1 VIENRAVSIAAWAVV
16 AFLMA
21 PLIVVVGGSFT
32 ESAYVAF
39 PPQGFSLK
47 WYAQLLE
54 RKDFFASFKES
65 LVIGVAATL
74 GAVGLG
80 VPAAIGLSRG
90 PFRGRAFLKAFVMS
104 PLILPTVIT
113 GIALLQFYR
122 TLDTDLPLLQIVIGH
137 IVITVPYI
145 VRTVGAG
152 LQLLPANIEE
162 AAESLGAGPIRTLV
176 KVTLPSIAPSVLV
189 GTIFVFIISF
199 DQVTISIFLS
209 SADAMPLP
217 IRIYSYIEFAIDP
230 MVAAVSTVLILFSY
244 LLVVVLEKAFGLDQ
258 VFGGGTGR

>member
-1 VIENRAVSIAAWAVV
+1 MNENRVISFTAWVVV

-21 PLIVVVGGSFT
+21 PLIVVIGGSFT
-32 ESAYVAF
+32 QSAYVAF
-39 PPQGFSLK
+39 PPHGFSLK

-54 RKDFFASFKES
+54 RNDFFASFNES
-65 LVIGVAATL
+65 LIIGIAATF

-90 PFRGRAFLKAFVMS
+90 PFRGREFLRGFVMS
-104 PLILPTVIT
+104 PLVLPTVIT

-122 TLDTDLPLLQIVIGH
+122 MVDTDLPLLQIVIGH
-137 IVITVPYI
+137 IVITLPYI

-152 LQLLPANIEE
+152 LQLLPPNIEE
-162 AAESLGAGPIRTLV
+162 AAESLGASPIRTLL

-209 SADAMPLP
+209 SADVMPLP

-230 MVAAVSTVLILFSY
+230 MVAAVSTVLIAFSY
-244 LLVVVLEKAFGLDQ
+244 LLVIILEKAFGLDR